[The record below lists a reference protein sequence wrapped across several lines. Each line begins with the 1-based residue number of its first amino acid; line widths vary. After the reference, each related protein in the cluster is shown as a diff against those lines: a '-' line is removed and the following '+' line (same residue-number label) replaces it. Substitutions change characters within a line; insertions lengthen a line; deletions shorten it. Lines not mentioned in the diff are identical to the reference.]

1 MIATAKVERLNQL
14 DHIDGQIQA
23 QVDALRSSRDAKIRE
38 RIFAELTMY
47 VDQRQRLLAQ
57 MEKS

>member
-1 MIATAKVERLNQL
+1 MSATAKVE
-14 DHIDGQIQA
+14 QIQA
-23 QVDALRSSRDAKIRE
+23 QIDALNSTTDPKVKA
-38 RIFAELTMY
+38 RIYEELAMY